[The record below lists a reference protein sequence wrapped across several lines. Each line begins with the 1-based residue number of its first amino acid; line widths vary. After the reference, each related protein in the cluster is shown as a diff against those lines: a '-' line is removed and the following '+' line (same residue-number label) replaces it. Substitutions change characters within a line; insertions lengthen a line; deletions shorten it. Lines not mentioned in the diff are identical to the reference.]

1 MTYGFRL
8 VSQGLIITRQVLG
21 IAVFSSG
28 IYTGYREY
36 ALGGGHSIFIKNVVE
51 EAGINFSCDRTI
63 SESENKK
70 IFDKLV
76 LMYKKTA

>member
-8 VSQGLIITRQVLG
+8 ASPGLIITRQVLG

-36 ALGGGHSIFIKNVVE
+36 ALGGGSIFIKNVVE
-51 EAGINFSCDRTI
+51 EAAINFTCDRTI

-76 LMYKKTA
+76 FSV